1 MRGSVIAS
9 AFLFLIS
16 FTSTTTALEALPN
29 SPCAIQCGNVL
40 SSTTGDDIVCQNADF
55 TGTSQGV
62 TFTGCV
68 TCQLGSTYVDPVTKQ
83 TDLQWGLCELP
94 IPIPLLFPTFSY
106 TTTNVVLS

>member
-1 MRGSVIAS
+1 MRGSIIAS
-9 AFLFLIS
+9 AFLLLIS

-40 SSTTGDDIVCQNADF
+40 SSTTGGDIVCQNADF

-68 TCQLGSTYVDPVTKQ
+68 TCQIGSTYVDPVTKQ

-94 IPIPLLFPTFSY
+94 IPNPLLFPGVFY

>member
-1 MRGSVIAS
+1 MRPSIIAS

-16 FTSTTTALEALPN
+16 FTSTTTALESLQN

-94 IPIPLLFPTFSY
+94 IPVLFIFPAFPY
-106 TTTNVVLS
+106 TTTDVVLS

>member
-1 MRGSVIAS
+1 MRGPIIAS
-9 AFLFLIS
+9 ALLFLIS
-16 FTSTTTALEALPN
+16 FTSTTTALESLLN

-55 TGTSQGV
+55 TGTPQGV
-62 TFTGCV
+62 TFTSCV

-94 IPIPLLFPTFSY
+94 IPIPLLFPAFPY
-106 TTTNVVLS
+106 TATNVVLS